1 MACWFNTL
9 SNAFCSVPSRFLNGL
24 TSMSRRAS
32 ARTMCYCVRQQE
44 GARGRASRPKSASP
58 ALRCRT
64 TLPMR
69 SSEVPRRQ
77 SLRIWWAVR
86 ASSWHP
92 PGTSPDCACLALS
105 SDLHGARRCMLML
118 GHRTERAL
126 SFHLSIPLP
135 RRCSLRASGTSI
147 DVNREDV
154 DVVRCSAQW
163 IEAEHCFSRW
173 S

>member
-1 MACWFNTL
+1 
-9 SNAFCSVPSRFLNGL
+9 
-24 TSMSRRAS
+24 MSRRAS

-118 GHRTERAL
+118 GHRTERAF
-126 SFHLSIPLP
+126 SFHFLRPLP
-135 RRCSLRASGTSI
+135 RRYILRTTGTSI
-147 DVNREDV
+147 
-154 DVVRCSAQW
+154 
-163 IEAEHCFSRW
+163 EHEWRGSLMHCDALRSGLKPRAACHYRQNVGTILPGA
-173 S
+173 SVHGAGSCLE